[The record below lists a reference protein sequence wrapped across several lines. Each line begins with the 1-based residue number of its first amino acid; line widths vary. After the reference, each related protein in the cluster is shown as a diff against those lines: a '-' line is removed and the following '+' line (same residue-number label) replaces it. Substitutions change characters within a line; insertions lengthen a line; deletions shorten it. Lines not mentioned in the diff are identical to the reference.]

1 MTRWPEPPPRPWTP
15 VRRERER
22 AWLEAMRR
30 RHHHRRFL
38 APDPLQLV
46 TPHRRLAD
54 REVSGLIAACLAYGS
69 VVAML
74 PAIRRVLAVLGPRP
88 ADGLEAMHEDDL
100 NEALAGFRYRVT
112 DGPTLAAMLRGV
124 RRVRGRHGSLEAA
137 FSRGDPGHRSVVPAL
152 SAFIARLR
160 EAAEAPLPH
169 LLPDPRDGS
178 ACKRPALWLR
188 WMVRRD
194 EIDPG
199 GWRAVDPARLLMPL
213 DTHVFQTAHARRWTR
228 RRTMGLATAMEI
240 TDRLRVL
247 EPGDPLRWDFAITRP
262 GIRGDAP
269 DGDPAGT
276 ILPAATEPPA

>member
-1 MTRWPEPPPRPWTP
+1 MTRWPEPPPRPWSRD
-15 VRRERER
+15 RRERER
-22 AWLEAMRR
+22 AWLEAMHR

-54 REVSGLIAACLAYGS
+54 REVAGLVAACLAYGS

-74 PAIRRVLAVLGPRP
+74 PAINRVLQMLGPRP
-88 ADGLEAMHEDDL
+88 ADGLEAMTDHDL
-100 NEALAGFRYRVT
+100 DEALAGFRYRVT
-112 DGPTLAAMLRGV
+112 EGRTLASLLRGV
-124 RRVRGRHGSLEAA
+124 RRDRGHHGSLEVA
-137 FSRGDPGHRSVVPAL
+137 FGLGDPGHRSVVPAL
-152 SAFIARLR
+152 SAFTARLR
-160 EAAEAPLPH
+160 EAAGSPLPH
-169 LLPDPRDGS
+169 LLPDPSGGS

-199 GWRAVDPARLLMPL
+199 GWTVVDPARLLMPL
-213 DTHVFQTAHARRWTR
+213 DTHVFQTARARRWTR
-228 RRTMGLATAMEI
+228 RRTMGLVTAMEI
-240 TDRLRVL
+240 TDRLRAL

-269 DGDPAGT
+269 GDDPADT
-276 ILPAATEPPA
+276 ICATSPEPHA

>member
-1 MTRWPEPPPRPWTP
+1 MSRWPEPPPRAWARA
-15 VRRERER
+15 RRDRER

-54 REVSGLIAACLAYGS
+54 REVAGLVAASLAYGS

-74 PAIRRVLAVLGPRP
+74 PAIERVLAVLGPRP
-88 ADGLEAMHEDDL
+88 ADGLETMSDRDL
-100 NEALAGFRYRVT
+100 AEAFADFRYRVT
-112 DGPTLAAMLRGV
+112 DGRALAALLRGV
-124 RRVRGRHGSLEAA
+124 RRLRREHGSLEAA
-137 FSRGDPGHRSVVPAL
+137 FGLDDPGHRSIVPAL
-152 SAFIARLR
+152 SGFVARLR
-160 EAAEAPLPH
+160 AAAGAPLPH

-199 GWRAVDPARLLMPL
+199 GWRSVDPGRLLMPL
-213 DTHVFQTAHARRWTR
+213 DTHVFQTARTRRWTR

-240 TDRLRVL
+240 TDRLRAL

-269 DGDPAGT
+269 DEGT
-276 ILPAATEPPA
+276 VDTISETVTEPPA